1 MPISLCTQAEGSLLL
16 APAGKG
22 QGNGQPGGQAAA
34 ALHHVHSQSTSPTCS
49 TFHTGAGRSA
59 ASCAMH
65 LSLAELHASCH
76 TNLASWKAAHLYA
89 TSRKGR
95 PEGEAGPALRFALS
109 ALLLSCEGVGGC
121 SIPVLPAPVSCAAAP
136 HPTRGGVKSWGV
148 CPPRH
153 EALPCTALV
162 ISLHGEAVLHRA
174 SLPRRASPL

>member
-1 MPISLCTQAEGSLLL
+1 MPISLCTHAEGSLLL
-16 APAGKG
+16 ARPAGKG
-22 QGNGQPGGQAAA
+22 LGNGQPGGQAAA

-59 ASCAMH
+59 ASCALH
-65 LSLAELHASCH
+65 LSLAEPHELPYQ
-76 TNLASWKAAHLYA
+76 LGIMEAAHLYA

-109 ALLLSCEGVGGC
+109 ALLLSSEGVGGC

-174 SLPRRASPL
+174 SLPRRASSL